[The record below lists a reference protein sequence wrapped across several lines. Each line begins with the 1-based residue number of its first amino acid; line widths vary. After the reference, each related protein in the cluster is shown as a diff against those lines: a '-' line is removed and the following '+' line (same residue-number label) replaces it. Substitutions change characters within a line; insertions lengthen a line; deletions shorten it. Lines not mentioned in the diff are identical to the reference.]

1 MMTTGVMTTR
11 VMTTRVMMTRVM
23 MTRVMMT
30 RVMMTNVLKFV
41 QMVTNVTLVLTWAN
55 VLRLVRMMEMFSR

>member
-1 MMTTGVMTTR
+1 MT
-11 VMTTRVMMTRVM
+11 
-23 MTRVMMT
+23 TRVMMT

-41 QMVTNVTLVLTWAN
+41 QMVTNITLVQTWTN